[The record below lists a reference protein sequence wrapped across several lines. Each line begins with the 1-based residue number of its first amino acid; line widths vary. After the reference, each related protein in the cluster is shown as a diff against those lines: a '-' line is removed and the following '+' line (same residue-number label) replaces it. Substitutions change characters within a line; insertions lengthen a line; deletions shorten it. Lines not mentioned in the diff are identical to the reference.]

1 MDISII
7 IPTRHRPQNIDRI
20 ITETK
25 ESLGRQFELV
35 LGIDEDDQSYDVQR
49 LRKIEGVKVIR
60 TPATPYLSNLYN
72 IMFEYCT
79 GNIIGYYGDDVSFV
93 DMRVLDDICST
104 FREKGDILYFFADR
118 NQAENLGRHPE
129 AHTAASVNPNPYPLC
144 VPCHAFVSRNS
155 IRALG
160 FLHLP
165 NFEHGYSD
173 YYLGC
178 IYKEVGEYH
187 LHSSLKPFTVHNR
200 PADRVDRGHPLWD
213 DIYEIKSAHTDA
225 EGRTADDRD
234 KIKFDEFRKRYLA
247 LHQDI
252 ILSLHASSQRPPFKK
267 YDLRP

>member
-25 ESLGRQFELV
+25 GSLGRQFEMV
-35 LGIDEDDQSYDVQR
+35 LGIDEDDENYDIER
-49 LRKIEGVKVIR
+49 LKNIKGVKVIR

-72 IMFEYCT
+72 IIFEYCE
-79 GNIIGYYGDDVSFV
+79 GDIIGYYGDDVSFV
-93 DMRVLDDICST
+93 DMQVLDDIKST
-104 FREKGDILYFFADR
+104 FQKKGDILYFFADR
-118 NQAENLGRHPE
+118 NQTVNLGMHSK
-129 AHTAASVNPNPYPLC
+129 AHTSVSVNTDPYPLC

-173 YYLGC
+173 HYLGYV
-178 IYKEVGEYH
+178 YKEVGQYH
-187 LHSSLKPFTVHNR
+187 LHCGPKPFTTHNR
-200 PADRVDRGHPLWD
+200 PPNQVDREPPLWD
-213 DIYEIKSAHTDA
+213 DIYETKSVLTDA

-234 KIKFDEFRKRYLA
+234 KIKFDEFRTRYLA
-247 LHQDI
+247 LHQQI
-252 ILSLHASSQRPPFKK
+252 ILDLHTNRWQQTFPKR
-267 YDLRP
+267 Y